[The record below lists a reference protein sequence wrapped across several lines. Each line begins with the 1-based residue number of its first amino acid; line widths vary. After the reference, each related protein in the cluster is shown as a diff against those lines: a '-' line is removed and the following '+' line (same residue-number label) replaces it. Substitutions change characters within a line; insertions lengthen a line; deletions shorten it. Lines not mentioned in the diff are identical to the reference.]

1 LLPEHDLEEESTV
14 KTRLQVLSEDERH
27 QVHERTLGVLARTG
41 LRVDTSQGRQFLK
54 GAGAE
59 VNENTNVVR
68 FPRALVEESL
78 RLAPEKFTLGAR
90 RAGWDLPMNSGDCTL
105 LMDGEAMF
113 VLDSETGERRTAT
126 SADWLKATHLIDAL
140 DEVGVYWSM
149 VEVDDR
155 GDSAADFVRYL
166 RGVFRS
172 FSKHVQDATSSPEQ
186 APWLL
191 EVLQTIFGDREEIRR
206 THPYSYLVC
215 PQSPLI
221 IEGPHTDAYLALLG
235 WDIPL
240 AVMPMPLMGA
250 TAPGSLIATTVIG
263 NCETLG
269 MLCLLQAAAPGT
281 PFIYAPVLAAI
292 DPRSGRYSAGA
303 IEGSLMGAACTEM
316 ARYYGLPAEASG
328 IGTDHHV
335 PSIQA
340 GYERALTGM
349 LPALS
354 WPDILVGPGLLGGSM
369 ILCLEQLL
377 IDVEVFRMFKRARR
391 GIAVDDDKW
400 LEDIIDQV
408 GPGGNFLAEM
418 STVKGIRSG
427 EWYVSKL
434 GVHEAFEGWDA
445 AGRPELLDEARD
457 KVNAILASHQPLPLD
472 EEVERELD
480 RIQKRAEAEA

>member
-1 LLPEHDLEEESTV
+1 MRTH
-14 KTRLQVLSEDERH
+14 LQVLSEEERH
-27 QVHERTLGVLARTG
+27 QVHERTLSILSKTGV
-41 LRVDTSQGRQFLK
+41 RVDTAQGRQILK
-54 GAGAE
+54 DAGAE
-59 VNENTNVVR
+59 VDENTDIVR
-68 FPRALVEESL
+68 FPRTLVEESL
-78 RLAPEKFTLGAR
+78 RLAPKTFTLGAR
-90 RAGWDLPMNSGDCTL
+90 RAGCDLPMNSGNCTL

-113 VLDSETGERRTAT
+113 VLDSETGEHRAAT
-126 SADWLKATHLIDAL
+126 PDDWLKATHLIDAI

-149 VEVDDR
+149 VEVEER
-155 GDSAADFVRYL
+155 GDSMADFVRYL
-166 RGVFRS
+166 RSVFRN

-206 THPYSYLVC
+206 THPFSYLVC

-250 TAPGSLIATTVIG
+250 TAPGSLIATTLIG
-263 NCETLG
+263 NCETLA

-292 DPRSGRYSAGA
+292 DPRSGRYGAGS
-303 IEGSLMGAACTEM
+303 IEGTLLGAACTEM

-328 IGTDHHV
+328 MGTDHCV
-335 PSIQA
+335 PGIQA

-354 WPDILVGPGLLGGSM
+354 WPDIMVGPGLLGGSM
-369 ILCLEQLL
+369 ILSLEQLL
-377 IDVEVFRMFKRARR
+377 IDVEVFRMFTRARR

-400 LEDIIDQV
+400 LEDVIDRV
-408 GPGGNFLAEM
+408 GPGGHFLAEM

-427 EWYVSKL
+427 RWYISRL
-434 GVHEAFEGWDA
+434 GTHDSFEGWEA
-445 AGRPELLDEARD
+445 AGRPRLIEEARE
-457 KVNAILASHQPLPLD
+457 KVTEILACHQPLPLD
-472 EEVERELD
+472 DEVERELD
-480 RIQKRAEAEA
+480 RIQKRAEAES

>member
-1 LLPEHDLEEESTV
+1 VRTYL
-14 KTRLQVLSEDERH
+14 RVLSEDEHH
-27 QVHERTLGVLARTG
+27 QVHERTLGILARTG
-41 LRVDTSQGRQFLK
+41 LRVDTAQGRQFLK
-54 GAGAE
+54 DAGAE
-59 VNENTNVVR
+59 VNESTNIVR

-78 RLAPEKFTLGAR
+78 RLAPKEFTLGAR

-140 DEVGVYWSM
+140 DEVGIYWSM
-149 VEVDDR
+149 VEVEDR
-155 GDSAADFVRYL
+155 GDSAADLVRYL
-166 RGVFRS
+166 RSVFRN

-191 EVLQTIFGDREEIRR
+191 EVLQAVFGDKEQIRR
-206 THPYSYLVC
+206 THPFSYLVC

-221 IEGPHTDAYLALLG
+221 IDGPRTDAYLELLG

-240 AVMPMPLMGA
+240 AVMSMPLMGA
-250 TAPGSLIATTVIG
+250 TAPGSLIATTLIG

-281 PFIYAPVLAAI
+281 PLIYAPVLAAI
-292 DPRSGRYSAGA
+292 DPRSGRYGAGA
-303 IEGSLMGAACTEM
+303 IEGTLLGAACTEM

-328 IGTDHHV
+328 MGTDHCI
-335 PSIQA
+335 PGIQA

-354 WPDILVGPGLLGGSM
+354 WPDIMVGPGLLGGSM

-377 IDVEVFRMFKRARR
+377 IDVEVFRMLKRARR

-400 LEDIIDQV
+400 LEDVIAQV
-408 GPGGNFLAEM
+408 GPGGHFLAEM
-418 STVKGIRSG
+418 STVKGIRSRR
-427 EWYVSKL
+427 WHISKL
-434 GVHEAFEGWDA
+434 GMHDTYEGWEA
-445 AGRPELLDEARD
+445 AGRPRLLEEARE
-457 KVNAILASHQPLPLD
+457 KVNGILASHEPLPLD

-480 RIQKRAEAEA
+480 RIQKRAYDFN